1 MRATPRRRMLGAM
14 ATLAGI
20 GAAMA
25 AGSAQ
30 AATAPEAETTVLV
43 KVDPNATP
51 TARAQIARALD
62 ATAVRELGAGWHAY
76 ELSGPAD
83 VAGARADLAA
93 TSADLAVAPEVPLRP
108 LALPNDPLLGP
119 SDGGYQWAL
128 SNSGAWAGGVAGA
141 DIGAEA
147 AWQMSG
153 GAGEVVVAVA
163 DTAIDIS
170 HPDLSGRIWRNGAE
184 VPANGIDD
192 DRNGHV
198 DDLHGWN
205 FALQS
210 PQIDTAADAEHGT
223 HVAGVIGAAA
233 GNGIG
238 IAGVA
243 PNARIMALPFISSGV
258 GSTADAIAAID
269 YATRHGARVI
279 NASWGGPSPS
289 PALCDAIAQAAA
301 AGVVFVAAAGN
312 AGANNDASPSWPASC
327 SEPSLIAVAA
337 SDHADRLAGYSNTGA
352 ASVDLAAPGSMI
364 VSVLPGGRYGYKSGT
379 SLAAPHVAGALA
391 QLAGVRPDLGP
402 AQLKGAILAGATRLP
417 ELSGRVASGGR
428 LSVSG
433 ALSAATGRPARP

>member
-1 MRATPRRRMLGAM
+1 M
-14 ATLAGI
+14 A
-20 GAAMA
+20 
-25 AGSAQ
+25 
-30 AATAPEAETTVLV
+30 
-43 KVDPNATP
+43 
-51 TARAQIARALD
+51 
-62 ATAVRELGAGWHAY
+62 
-76 ELSGPAD
+76 
-83 VAGARADLAA
+83 
-93 TSADLAVAPEVPLRP
+93 
-108 LALPNDPLLGP
+108 
-119 SDGGYQWAL
+119 
-128 SNSGAWAGGVAGA
+128 
-141 DIGAEA
+141 
-147 AWQMSG
+147 

-170 HPDLSGRIWRNGAE
+170 QPDLSGRIWRNGAE

-243 PNARIMALPFISSGV
+243 PNARIMALPFISGGV

-279 NASWGGPSPS
+279 NASWGGPSAS

-337 SDHADRLAGYSNTGA
+337 SDHADRLAGYSNTGP

-364 VSVLPGGRYGYKSGT
+364 VSTLPGGGYGYKSGT

-402 AQLKGAILAGATRLP
+402 AQIKGAILAGATRLP

-428 LSVSG
+428 LPCRVRCRPPPAARCPAPTRAPRAQSAPRRGCRFASRRG
-433 ALSAATGRPARP
+433 APLGAGGSRCA